1 MSRRINSEPI
11 EWWSV
16 KTSDAN
22 FKGLKS
28 VLKNNFP
35 NEGPVTLFLEEFF
48 KDYFKVNHAVL
59 TTSGTIAIYLGL
71 KAIGI
76 GPGDRVAVPNL
87 TFIATANAVSLTG
100 ATPVLVDVLE
110 KSLCID
116 PVKLEAEH
124 LVSPLNAVVP
134 VHVSGRSAFSV
145 ELNNLIKRLGLP
157 CVEDAAEAFGSK
169 DPITGNFL
177 GTIGSVGAFSFSP
190 NKLITSGQGGLVLTN
205 DLAINNAIREIK
217 DQGRLVRG
225 TGGDDLHNSVGFNF
239 KFTDLQAALL
249 AGQTRLISK
258 RIHHLKN
265 VYEYYREHIK
275 RHEILKE
282 FNTTEGEFPLW
293 PDVQLAD
300 RSKIEKKFQSANIGY
315 RRVWHPLSTQAP
327 YRVETSSL
335 SVSLEVAPKCLWL
348 ASSFNLKRIN
358 LASIVAEINE
368 VDNPR

>member
-1 MSRRINSEPI
+1 
-11 EWWSV
+11 
-16 KTSDAN
+16 
-22 FKGLKS
+22 
-28 VLKNNFP
+28 
-35 NEGPVTLFLEEFF
+35 
-48 KDYFKVNHAVL
+48 
-59 TTSGTIAIYLGL
+59 
-71 KAIGI
+71 
-76 GPGDRVAVPNL
+76 
-87 TFIATANAVSLTG
+87 
-100 ATPVLVDVLE
+100 
-110 KSLCID
+110 
-116 PVKLEAEH
+116 
-124 LVSPLNAVVP
+124 VVP